1 MPLRNFSCRILG
13 RLVPA
18 ATRRAAPVRGAANAR
33 VVDLR
38 TDSRD
43 EASAEMLR
51 YMVEEKVTMKG
62 ESLTVRHGVIPRC
75 DFRLLRTQAAAECC
89 LQT

>member
-1 MPLRNFSCRILG
+1 MHLRNFSCRILG

-18 ATRRAAPVRGAANAR
+18 ATRRAARAPSLGRTLCTPPVREATNAR

-62 ESLTVRHGVIPRC
+62 VLESDCPTRC
-75 DFRLLRTQAAAECC
+75 HFTL
-89 LQT
+89 